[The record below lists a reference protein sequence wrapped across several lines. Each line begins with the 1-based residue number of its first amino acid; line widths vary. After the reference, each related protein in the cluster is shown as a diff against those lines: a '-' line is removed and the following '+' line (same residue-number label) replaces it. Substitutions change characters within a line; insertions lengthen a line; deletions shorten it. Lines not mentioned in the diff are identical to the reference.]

1 MGHRR
6 FWASSHYGERL
17 WRFPICTDDPIWQLT
32 APIFPSVVMYLDKV
46 RDLGVKFTI
55 FADGLSEENIYIQSA
70 QLNGK
75 LSVVS
80 RNCPDLIDS

>member
-1 MGHRR
+1 
-6 FWASSHYGERL
+6 
-17 WRFPICTDDPIWQLT
+17 
-32 APIFPSVVMYLDKV
+32 MYLDKV